1 MARKLSGRHRAP
13 GFSPIAELA
22 DIAAVSAQPAMKASA
37 VVVASGGLLATFAL
51 PAYAA
56 PGELGSA
63 LAVASKQGA
72 ATAVV
77 GSVGTVAVAAPARP
91 VNAPTYGVIGFTGK
105 ATTVAAPAMTIKKI
119 VQAAP
124 APAPAAPTPRVSRS
138 AARVAVPAATPP
150 TRRAAAAPAPAPA
163 AAPAPTR
170 TVSLPAPTGGIL
182 GAAASLSGI
191 PYVWGGISTSGADCS
206 GYTSLVFRSVGISLP
221 RTAEAQ
227 RQAATPVSNPA
238 PGDLV
243 FFGFPAYHV
252 GIYAGPGMMYDEQR
266 PGTVSGLHSIWTM
279 NGVSF
284 GRM

>member
-1 MARKLSGRHRAP
+1 VARKSVGRHRAP
-13 GFSPIAELA
+13 GFSPISELA
-22 DIAAVSAQPAMKASA
+22 DIAAVTAAPAMKVSA

-51 PAYAA
+51 PASAA
-56 PGELGSA
+56 PGDNGA
-63 LAVASKQGA
+63 AQAAAAKPAAIPAVA
-72 ATAVV
+72 
-77 GSVGTVAVAAPARP
+77 GSVGTVAVAAPAKP
-91 VNAPTYGVIGFTGK
+91 ANAPTFGVIGFTGK
-105 ATTVAAPAMTIKKI
+105 AATAAAPAMTIKKI

-124 APAPAAPTPRVSRS
+124 APAAPVVRVSRS
-138 AARVAVPAATPP
+138 ATRVAVT
-150 TRRAAAAPAPAPA
+150 AAPAAPA

-191 PYVWGGISTSGADCS
+191 PYVWGGMSTGGADCS
-206 GYTSLVFRSVGISLP
+206 GYTSLVFRAVGISLP

-252 GIYAGPGMMYDEQR
+252 GIYASPGMMYDAQR

-279 NGVSF
+279 RNVSF